1 MTDIEAIRIA
11 EQEIDQISDLLS
23 RCPQIYYN
31 PGMKK
36 IYERK
41 YDWLVQLL
49 AVAKKSNKR

>member
-23 RCPQIYYN
+23 RCPQIYDN